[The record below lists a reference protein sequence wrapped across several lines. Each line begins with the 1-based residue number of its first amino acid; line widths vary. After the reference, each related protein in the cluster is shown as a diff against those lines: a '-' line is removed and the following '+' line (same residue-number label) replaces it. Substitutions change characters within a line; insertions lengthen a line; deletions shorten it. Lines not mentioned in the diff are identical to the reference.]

1 MLLTSLS
8 FIVFHC
14 ATIVF
19 PVHWLMLSENIF
31 ATGFLHWQL
40 LQNTNF
46 IPSFVW
52 YGLLILI
59 VLLPILI
66 LGKLLWNRAMKRE
79 VDKRIRQLHQ
89 QYVEGKNTDVSREQ
103 EDTEDNFFSPEAI
116 AFIKQRQDNPI
127 IEGSKTDSLF
137 FNPHPKS
144 LSDNRYRDFAQLLP
158 DIVYETDLDG
168 NLLFVNQ
175 AGFDILGLSSE
186 ILKQTNLNVFEFV
199 DPRDVTRARENF
211 GRIIA
216 NRRSEDSEYRIIDGQ
231 KVVMTVLSYAL
242 PVVRDGEVKGVRGL
256 LLDISQRKKN
266 EETIRIL
273 KDIVSHVGLGI
284 NVFRLADSGSP
295 VRFILEMVNEASGKY
310 MRFSKPENI
319 GKSLDDISPLL
330 RKQSLHEYLNQAIV
344 RNTSVEVDDFVY
356 QPDPA
361 IEAKILNLKIF
372 PLPQNRVVLLMED
385 ISARKKAEQQSQMT
399 NFGLEHAGDIILWV
413 DENARFLYANET
425 ACQKYGN
432 TREELL
438 GMTVTDVDSRVTMM
452 QWYELIQILE
462 NKPSLTM
469 ESIHKTHAGETFPV
483 EISINKFVFDGKA
496 YFFTFVRDISERKKN
511 DELEQNIQVARKSAA
526 LKQQFLANMS
536 HEIRTPMTGIM
547 GMTSLL
553 MRTSL
558 SPAQQEY
565 VRNIKISSENLLN
578 IINDVLDLSKIEAG
592 KMELKPNR
600 ISFVELVDEIQEI
613 FQHQAQSKGILFTTS
628 IDPLIPVNII
638 VDDQRL
644 KQVLNNLLSNAFK
657 FTDEGE
663 VSVTFGVEYK
673 REKELMLSCMVKD
686 TGMGIGI
693 ENQRQIFEK
702 FTQIDTSLIRPFEG
716 TGLGLAICRELTQL
730 MGGEISVSS
739 ELDKGSTFSFTF
751 KAQYDKSDNETSAAA
766 KARDFNDLKL
776 NVLHVEDK
784 LLNQKVVGFILFNAG
799 CNVDFVKNGQEA
811 IDIYQPGRYD
821 IILMDIQ
828 MPVMDGISAYKE
840 LKRIHGSNLCPVIG
854 LSANA
859 LEGDAQKYIAQG
871 LDDYIVKPFPP
882 SVLYDKLN
890 KWAGKLNSG
899 RSSA

>member
-1 MLLTSLS
+1 MLLTTFSSLVHIYATAVLPVS
-8 FIVFHC
+8 AVLMTENLSVFGY
-14 ATIVF
+14 A
-19 PVHWLMLSENIF
+19 PW
-31 ATGFLHWQL
+31 L
-40 LQNTNF
+40 LQPT
-46 IPSFVW
+46 PSFFNSLFW
-52 YGLLILI
+52 Y
-59 VLLPILI
+59 VLLV
-66 LGKLLWNRAMKRE
+66 LLFLVSVFVLVRLTWIWAMKKE

-89 QYVEGKNTDVSREQ
+89 QYIEEQMGAEYNGQ
-103 EDTEDNFFSPEAI
+103 EDSGGEFFSPEAI
-116 AFIKQRQDNPI
+116 KFIKQRHDNPSLKP
-127 IEGSKTDSLF
+127 GSEVSEF
-137 FNPHPKS
+137 FNQSRGSTPEQ
-144 LSDNRYRDFAQLLP
+144 RYRDFAQMLP
-158 DIVYETDLDG
+158 DIVYETDLEG

-175 AGFDILGLSSE
+175 SGFDILGLPSDELTKKKFS
-186 ILKQTNLNVFEFV
+186 VFDFL
-199 DPRDVTRARENF
+199 DPRDVQKARENIA
-211 GRIIA
+211 RII
-216 NRRSEDSEYRIIDGQ
+216 NNKKSEDSEYRIIDGQ
-231 KVVMTVLSYAL
+231 KIVMTVLSYAL
-242 PVVRDGEVKGVRGL
+242 PVIRQGQVKGIRGL
-256 LLDISQRKKN
+256 LVDISQRKKN

-284 NVFRLADSGSP
+284 NVFRLEESNSQ
-295 VRFILEMVNEASGKY
+295 RYFILEMVNEASGKL
-310 MRFSKPENI
+310 MRFSKSENI

-330 RKQSLHEYLNQAIV
+330 RKQKLPDYLSQAIV
-344 RNTSVEVDDFVY
+344 SNKAVEVDDFVY
-356 QPDPA
+356 QPDPVL
-361 IEAKILNLKIF
+361 EAKILNLKIF

-385 ISARKKAEQQSQMT
+385 ISARKKAEQQAQMT

-432 TREELL
+432 TREELM

-469 ESIHKTHAGETFPV
+469 ESIHKTQSGERFPV
-483 EISINKFVFDGKA
+483 EISINKFVFDHKA
-496 YFFTFVRDISERKKN
+496 HFFAFVRDISERKKN

-553 MRTSL
+553 MRTNL

-600 ISFVELVDEIQEI
+600 ISFGELVDEIQEI
-613 FQHQAQSKGILFTTS
+613 FQHQAQSKGIRFTTS
-628 IDPLIPVNII
+628 IDPLIPAYII

-663 VSVTFGVEYK
+663 ISVVFGVEYK
-673 REKELMLSCMVKD
+673 REKELLLSCQVKD
-686 TGMGIGI
+686 TGMGIGT

-730 MGGEISVSS
+730 MGGDINVSS
-739 ELDKGSTFSFTF
+739 EIDKGSTFSFTF
-751 KAQYDKSDNETSAAA
+751 KADYDKSDTETSAAA
-766 KARDFNDLKL
+766 QVRDFNDLKL

-811 IDIYQPGRYD
+811 IDVYQPGKYD

-828 MPVMDGISAYKE
+828 MPVMDGITAYKE
-840 LKRIHGSNLCPVIG
+840 LKRLHGGRLCPVIG

-882 SVLYDKLN
+882 SMLYDKLS

-899 RSSA
+899 KSA